1 MKINCLLLFFF
12 ILPFASK
19 TQTLVFAELTGS
31 PTMNTT
37 GWNLSGAAYT
47 GDTGGDA
54 DLFSDELVLT
64 NAINNSSGGIFYN
77 QSIDLSTCYQWKVEF
92 DFRMWEGSSADG
104 IAFCF
109 LDVPPTGFVNGG
121 GVGIPAT
128 SNGVFVILD
137 TYDNGCGTNPEI
149 QIYQGTNYSE
159 CGPGMINR
167 ATNMNFLR
175 SNNYQ
180 TCRVE
185 YNSGVITVYINNTLY
200 LTGNYNA
207 SFVGYMG
214 FTASTGGSTD
224 KHSIKNVR
232 IYADIAEA
240 NAGPDIT
247 ICSGGT
253 AQLGSATNSTYS
265 YNWNSGSNLS
275 STNTSNPTVTLVNN
289 TSAPITETYNLQTI
303 LTSSPASCPDNDQVT
318 VTVNPIPLNPSNA
331 SICSG
336 QTYTFLGQT
345 YSNAGVYTIMTT
357 DAQGCQTNNQLT
369 LSVNPNLTSTVNQT
383 ICQGS
388 NFLFNGQN
396 YSTAGSFPVTLTSQ
410 TGCDSI
416 VTLNL
421 TVNPAPVIQLNESIC
436 AGSSYT
442 FGNQTLTQSGQYS
455 QTLQTIGGCDSI
467 INLNL
472 IVNPIL
478 SSTENLSICQGETY
492 TFFSQTLSTTGL
504 YSQTL
509 QTVNGCDSIVNLN
522 LLVNPLPNIPT
533 ITSNSPLECPGD
545 LVTLS
550 ASSNPNAQFIWSGPQ
565 NFTSTDAVVSF
576 AVQVEDIGNYNV
588 YAILNGC
595 ISFQASTPVTI
606 LNLYG
611 FDDFDFPNVITAD
624 GDGINDSLDINGHYK
639 TCQEYNLY
647 IFNRWG
653 DIVYEQSL
661 TSAPFSGN
669 SSNGDALKD
678 GIYFYRLNYSDKTKS
693 GFIHVIR

>member
-1 MKINCLLLFFF
+1 
-12 ILPFASK
+12 
-19 TQTLVFAELTGS
+19 
-31 PTMNTT
+31 
-37 GWNLSGAAYT
+37 
-47 GDTGGDA
+47 
-54 DLFSDELVLT
+54 
-64 NAINNSSGGIFYN
+64 
-77 QSIDLSTCYQWKVEF
+77 
-92 DFRMWEGSSADG
+92 
-104 IAFCF
+104 
-109 LDVPPTGFVNGG
+109 
-121 GVGIPAT
+121 
-128 SNGVFVILD
+128 
-137 TYDNGCGTNPEI
+137 
-149 QIYQGTNYSE
+149 
-159 CGPGMINR
+159 
-167 ATNMNFLR
+167 
-175 SNNYQ
+175 
-180 TCRVE
+180 
-185 YNSGVITVYINNTLY
+185 
-200 LTGNYNA
+200 
-207 SFVGYMG
+207 
-214 FTASTGGSTD
+214 
-224 KHSIKNVR
+224 
-232 IYADIAEA
+232 
-240 NAGPDIT
+240 
-247 ICSGGT
+247 
-253 AQLGSATNSTYS
+253 
-265 YNWNSGSNLS
+265 
-275 STNTSNPTVTLVNN
+275 VTLVNN